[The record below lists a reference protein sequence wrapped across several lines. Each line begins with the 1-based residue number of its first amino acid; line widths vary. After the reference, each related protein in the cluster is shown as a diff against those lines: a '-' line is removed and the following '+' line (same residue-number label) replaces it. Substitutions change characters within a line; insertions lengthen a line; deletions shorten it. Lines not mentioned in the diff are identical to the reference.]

1 MAISISVLILVIG
14 LISLFTLPVEQY
26 PDIAPPTV
34 YVSANYTGAD
44 AEAVLNS
51 VIMPLEE
58 SINGVE
64 NMTYMTSSA
73 TNDGMAQITV
83 YFKQG
88 SDANMAQVN
97 VQNRV
102 QQAHALLP
110 AEVTRAGVTVSKR
123 QSSNVIMFSLTTE
136 DGRYDDQ
143 FVTNYA
149 LINVIPQLKRIN
161 GVGDIQTPGTRTY
174 SMRIWLKP
182 DKMKEYGLIPSDIT
196 KALDGQNIEAA
207 PGKFGENSDM
217 AYDYVLRY

>member
-64 NMTYMTSSA
+64 NMMYISSTATNAGSA
-73 TNDGMAQITV
+73 TIQV

-88 SDANMAQVN
+88 TDPDMAAVN

-102 QQAHALLP
+102 SKAQGLLP
-110 AEVTRAGVTVSKR
+110 AEACPSVMVWVPWMQAEIVFLSETPPLPMAVL
-123 QSSNVIMFSLTTE
+123 NLVIASFSL
-136 DGRYDDQ
+136 R
-143 FVTNYA
+143 
-149 LINVIPQLKRIN
+149 K
-161 GVGDIQTPGTRTY
+161 
-174 SMRIWLKP
+174 
-182 DKMKEYGLIPSDIT
+182 
-196 KALDGQNIEAA
+196 
-207 PGKFGENSDM
+207 
-217 AYDYVLRY
+217 

>member
-64 NMTYMTSSA
+64 NMMYISSTATNAGSA
-73 TNDGMAQITV
+73 TIQV

-88 SDANMAQVN
+88 TDPDMAAVN

-102 QQAHALLP
+102 SAARRSDENRCDYPEAADQLP
-110 AEVTRAGVTVSKR
+110 ANRR
-123 QSSNVIMFSLTTE
+123 
-136 DGRYDDQ
+136 
-143 FVTNYA
+143 
-149 LINVIPQLKRIN
+149 
-161 GVGDIQTPGTRTY
+161 
-174 SMRIWLKP
+174 
-182 DKMKEYGLIPSDIT
+182 
-196 KALDGQNIEAA
+196 
-207 PGKFGENSDM
+207 FGEHRR
-217 AYDYVLRY
+217 ALRPDVPCQLPRHQRDSANQTYRRCG